1 MADSCSSS
9 RTCNKRKHRSCWID
23 TQGQAST
30 KRQLDGFPSPTR
42 LCQPRESPSLVHLG
56 GVSCATHSNSQL
68 FSPWLPGPCSLTASA
83 SKPTRP
89 AAHGWPAPRSSNP
102 VCALGR
108 NGTRATYA
116 NACVA
121 RASGAR
127 ILHAGECLAGSPFSC
142 FLIYSPVCA
151 RNLLGIRR
159 TYSNLCE
166 AELANAVVLS
176 NGPCR

>member
-1 MADSCSSS
+1 MRHAFKFAAVFAVVAGSMFVDGISQQADAARRS
-9 RTCNKRKHRSCWID
+9 RVAC
-23 TQGQAST
+23 T
-30 KRQLDGFPSPTR
+30 KEF
-42 LCQPRESPSLVHLG
+42 
-56 GVSCATHSNSQL
+56 
-68 FSPWLPGPCSLTASA
+68 
-83 SKPTRP
+83 
-89 AAHGWPAPRSSNP
+89 NP